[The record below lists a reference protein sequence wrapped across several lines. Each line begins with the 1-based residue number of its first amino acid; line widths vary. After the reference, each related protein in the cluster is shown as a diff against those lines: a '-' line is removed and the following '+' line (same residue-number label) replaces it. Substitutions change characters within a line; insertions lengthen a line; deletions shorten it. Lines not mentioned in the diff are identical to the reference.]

1 VNLVSEVSKE
11 TKVTPVRWD
20 LEVPEDHQVSMVPQV
35 KLDVPEMMVF
45 VVNLVQSAKRVTKD
59 LRDFQVFQE

>member
-1 VNLVSEVSKE
+1 M
-11 TKVTPVRWD
+11 TPVRWD
-20 LEVPEDHQVSMVPQV
+20 LEVPEDRQVSMVPQV

-59 LRDFQVFQE
+59 SRDFQVFQE

>member
-1 VNLVSEVSKE
+1 M
-11 TKVTPVRWD
+11 TPVRWD

-59 LRDFQVFQE
+59 SRDFQVFQE